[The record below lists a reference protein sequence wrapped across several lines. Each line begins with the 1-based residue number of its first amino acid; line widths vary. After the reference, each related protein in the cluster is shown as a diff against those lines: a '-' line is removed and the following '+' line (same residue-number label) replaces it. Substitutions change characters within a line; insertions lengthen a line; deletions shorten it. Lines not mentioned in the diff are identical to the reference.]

1 MSLTLLSE
9 LVKLREETPNWKR
22 QALEF
27 QQLMLDNPW
36 IEDLDVSIEHS
47 EDQDSE
53 HYDVHVKH
61 PEFMNITFHVDDHF
75 SVSHAL
81 ADENYGDTAKEAYEA
96 AMPVLIGLKAG
107 YALQEKS
114 SSFNDFVIEV
124 GPGTQPDDHT
134 TSCVRMNHSGTGDDA
149 YFSWDIKR
157 QGYEPID
164 EEQLPKGHGILFKT
178 IQGMADYLDSF
189 SR

>member
-1 MSLTLLSE
+1 MTFSLLSE
-9 LVKLREETPNWKR
+9 LVELREATVSGIARNGPNWKR
-22 QALEF
+22 EALEF

-36 IEDLDVSIEHS
+36 LENLDVSIEHS
-47 EDQDSE
+47 EDQNGE

-61 PEFMNITFHVDDHF
+61 PEFMDITFHVDDHF
-75 SVSHAL
+75 SISHDM

-107 YALQEKS
+107 YALQEKNS
-114 SSFNDFVIEV
+114 SILSDDWQLEV
-124 GPGTQPDDHT
+124 DQN
-134 TSCVRMNHSGTGDDA
+134 TSCLKCSNDA
-149 YFSWDIKR
+149 YFMWDVKQ

-164 EEQLPKGHGILFKT
+164 EENLPKGHGMLFKT
-178 IQGMADYLDSF
+178 IQGMADYIDSF